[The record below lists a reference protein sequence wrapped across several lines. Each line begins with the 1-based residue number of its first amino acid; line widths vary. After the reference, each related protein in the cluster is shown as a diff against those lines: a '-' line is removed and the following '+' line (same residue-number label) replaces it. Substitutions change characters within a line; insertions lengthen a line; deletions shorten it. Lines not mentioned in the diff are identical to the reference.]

1 MKFETPEQMLEFI
14 NSNHDLYSRK
24 AETYVFNYNE
34 AGSVCTYSIDENEAK
49 QLAKKSKAN
58 GEYWAAFLG
67 IGGQI
72 YDDPSHDCYHEGQ
85 VTNLDCCASLL
96 QYEDWVLTEHY
107 LGEPVN
113 LTVQMTVKLTQED
126 VDDIMCGALEGGIN
140 YWCNKAEVVEEDY
153 YGEYASEQISR
164 GGSLLLYDS
173 ETGETHILDLEKFLT
188 GFGIWV
194 AKGYDRYGAV
204 TSKEVDCCQIDAEC
218 ADGIVQCALFGDII
232 FG

>member
-1 MKFETPEQMLEFI
+1 MKFETSAKMLEFI
-14 NSNHDLYSRK
+14 NDNHDLYSRQ
-24 AETYVFNYNE
+24 AETYIFNYNE
-34 AGSVCTYSIDENEAK
+34 TGSVCIYSIDEEKAK
-49 QLAKKSKAN
+49 ELATKAKAD

-67 IGGQI
+67 TGGHI

-85 VTNLDCCASLL
+85 ATNLDCCESLL

-107 LGEPVN
+107 LGEPIYFP
-113 LTVQMTVKLTQED
+113 VQMKVELKQED

-140 YWCNKAEVVEEDY
+140 GWCNKAEVVEGDY

-164 GGSLLLYDS
+164 GGSLRLYDN
-173 ETGETHILDLEKFLT
+173 ENGKTYTLDLEKFLK
-188 GFGIWV
+188 GFGVWV